1 MIFVLTS
8 YTSKRKDDMTEKTWA
23 HLATTEVGNKLAVSS
38 NVGASSN
45 QFCIPNGVQDRT
57 SLDGNQHAVILEGQ
71 QLY

>member
-1 MIFVLTS
+1 
-8 YTSKRKDDMTEKTWA
+8 MTEKTWA

-57 SLDGNQHAVILEGQ
+57 SLDGNQHAVILEG
-71 QLY
+71 